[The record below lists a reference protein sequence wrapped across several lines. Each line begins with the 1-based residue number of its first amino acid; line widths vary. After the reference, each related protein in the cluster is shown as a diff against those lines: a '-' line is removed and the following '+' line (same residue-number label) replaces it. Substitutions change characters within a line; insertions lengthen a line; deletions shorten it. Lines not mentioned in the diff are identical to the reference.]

1 MKVVNGHKI
10 LLILVH
16 LLLAFQPAE
25 TETQQG
31 VENFWQK
38 QPFGVTLY
46 KTVVVVVLGVTVV
59 LSYESIAAVL
69 TVSSDVRD
77 RREYGVDCI
86 QFP

>member
-1 MKVVNGHKI
+1 MVNGHKI

-38 QPFGVTLY
+38 QPGGVTLH
-46 KTVVVVVLGVTVV
+46 KTVVVVVLVVTVA
-59 LSYESIAAVL
+59 LSYKSIVAVL

-77 RREYGVDCI
+77 RREYRVDCI
-86 QFP
+86 RFP

>member
-1 MKVVNGHKI
+1 M
-10 LLILVH
+10 
-16 LLLAFQPAE
+16 
-25 TETQQG
+25 
-31 VENFWQK
+31 QK
-38 QPFGVTLY
+38 QPGGVTLY
-46 KTVVVVVLGVTVV
+46 KTVVVVVLVVTVA